1 MRISFSRQWPGA
13 GLTLAALIVSGAAQA
28 AACTGVSIGTS
39 STADVALGGFAS
51 DQCVIS
57 AVNPQAGPNGDPS
70 GFSGTFGGDPWSLLS
85 KVTSSPLAASFDGV
99 NFNISF
105 AQASGT
111 TGTWSITADQ
121 NVTFDL
127 VFAMHAANR
136 SGAFLFDDQALVA
149 NAATPGTWQI
159 DWVNNGGQVPNYS
172 NLTLFIRDVVATPVP
187 EPETYALMLAG
198 LGVIGFVARRRKN

>member
-1 MRISFSRQWPGA
+1 MNTLRFLIVA
-13 GLTLAALIVSGAAQA
+13 GLTSASLIGGSGSAQA

-39 STADVALGGFAS
+39 TTTDLTLGGFAS

-57 AVNPQAGPNGDPS
+57 TVNPQSGPTGDTS
-70 GFSGTFGGDPWSLLS
+70 GFSGSFGAGAWSLLS
-85 KVTSSPLAASFDGV
+85 KVTSSPTAASFGGV
-99 NFNISF
+99 NFNITF

-111 TGTWSITADQ
+111 SGAWSITADQ

-149 NAATPGTWQI
+149 NAATPGSWAI
-159 DWVNNGGQVPNYS
+159 KWVNNGDQVPDYS
-172 NLTLFIRDVVATPVP
+172 NLTLFIRDVVTTPIP
-187 EPETYALMLAG
+187 EPSTYALLIAG
-198 LGVIGFVARRRKN
+198 LSAIGLVARRRRA